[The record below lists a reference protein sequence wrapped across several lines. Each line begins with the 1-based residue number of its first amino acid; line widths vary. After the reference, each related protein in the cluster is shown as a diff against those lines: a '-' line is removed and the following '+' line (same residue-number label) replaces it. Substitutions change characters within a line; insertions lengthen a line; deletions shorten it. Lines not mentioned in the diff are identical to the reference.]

1 MVVIRETKNFSV
13 KNGGKLRR
21 PFEAMGFRVVGF
33 DPYIAL
39 CDAETGNGYFQ
50 LPIYAAKK
58 FIQLSKEREMTK
70 EQLQLFYAI
79 LETKN
84 SWGKN
89 EIKTVL
95 LEVVSGIRT
104 KV

>member
-1 MVVIRETKNFSV
+1 
-13 KNGGKLRR
+13 
-21 PFEAMGFRVVGF
+21 
-33 DPYIAL
+33 
-39 CDAETGNGYFQ
+39 
-50 LPIYAAKK
+50 
-58 FIQLSKEREMTK
+58 MTP
-70 EQLQLFYAI
+70 EQLKLFYTI

-89 EIKTVL
+89 EIKQVL